1 MLFYRCLLF
10 CSSISASR
18 LAGIIGALFIPVPI
32 GTILCGGGFLVPL
45 HGPAS
50 PHRVQNQAASQR
62 PCLVKFGSHSTA
74 ATSSSPPTS
83 SRPSSKPTRKP
94 PPRKSNRVAGPPA
107 EELRRAILL
116 RKQSKGVLI
125 GHPFI
130 TSSFGVQDLCPP
142 PTPSLPA
149 TVRCSLDDPSTEP
162 CELDRMAYK
171 PPKSV

>member
-83 SRPSSKPTRKP
+83 SRPSSRPTRKP
-94 PPRKSNRVAGPPA
+94 PTRKSKRLGTQAASLRHGAWAASPQANPSQAGSPERDFRLPINKKMT
-107 EELRRAILL
+107 ERTRTITDRL
-116 RKQSKGVLI
+116 SP
-125 GHPFI
+125 HPFW
-130 TSSFGVQDLCPP
+130 T
-142 PTPSLPA
+142 
-149 TVRCSLDDPSTEP
+149 STESSSTP
-162 CELDRMAYK
+162 TSIRR
-171 PPKSV
+171 S